1 MLSIYLCWYLVIFDE
16 VVVWLKNVNFIN
28 DYNIVLYDYKS
39 YLLIGL

>member
-1 MLSIYLCWYLVIFDE
+1 MYLCWYLVIFDE